1 MPTTVTADVIA
12 ELHDDPRRC
21 AEIARLTYI
30 ETDHAAGWGRTRA
43 GKGWRYTDTRG
54 KTLTSDATKE
64 RLAALAIPP
73 AWKDVWICPDPDGHI
88 LATGHDERGRKQY
101 IYHPRWRELRDIL
114 NFYRLLVFTG
124 HLGAIREH
132 VTRQLRRRTLDR
144 DQVLAVMIA
153 VLDASYIRIGN
164 EVYAE
169 ENHSFGLSTLTD
181 AHVRVHGDKSDWKFP
196 AKSGKFWDV
205 TITDARIARKM
216 QRLLDA
222 VEPGHRLFAVDGH
235 SVDSE
240 DVNEV
245 LRSVTGEHLTAKDFR
260 TWGGTLAAF
269 TYLRDHL
276 DSTRPTKKIVNEALD
291 EAAHEL
297 GNTRS
302 VAKAHYVHPDV
313 VAAFAHERFRTY
325 LDESNAK
332 PNKYLDPTER
342 QLTGFLEVL
351 LDAEFAA
358 LQNRDTGV

>member
-1 MPTTVTADVIA
+1 MTTTVTADVIA

-21 AEIARLTYI
+21 AEIAHLSYV
-30 ETDHAAGWGRTRA
+30 EAGDPGWSRTRS

-54 KTLTSDATKE
+54 KPLTSDATKE
-64 RLAALAIPP
+64 RLAKLAIPP
-73 AWKDVWICPDPDGHI
+73 AWQDVWICPDPNGHI

-101 IYHPRWRELRDIL
+101 VYHPRWRELRDIL

-132 VTRQLRRRTLDR
+132 VARQLRRRTLDR
-144 DQVLAVMIA
+144 AQVLAVMIA

-181 AHVRVHGDKSDWKFP
+181 AHVHVHGSKTRWKFP
-196 AKSGKFWDV
+196 AKSGKVWDV
-205 TITDARIARKM
+205 EIADTRIATKIRA
-216 QRLLDA
+216 LLAA
-222 VEPGHRLFAVDGH
+222 VEPGHRIFAVDGGT
-235 SVDSE
+235 VDSDE
-240 DVNEV
+240 VNEV
-245 LRSVTGEHLTAKDFR
+245 LRAVTGEHLTAKDFR

-276 DSTRPTKKIVNEALD
+276 DSSRPDKKIVNEALD
-291 EAAHEL
+291 EAAGEL
-297 GNTRS
+297 GNTRT

-313 VAAFAHERFRTY
+313 VAAFNEHTFAGY
-325 LDESNAK
+325 LEKSNAK
-332 PNKYLDPTER
+332 SNKYLDETER

-351 LDAEFAA
+351 LEADFAS
-358 LQNRDTGV
+358 LQQRNT

>member
-1 MPTTVTADVIA
+1 MSTSVTADVIA

-21 AEIARLTYI
+21 AAIARLTYV
-30 ETDHAAGWGRTRA
+30 ETDTPGWSRVRA
-43 GKGWRYTDTRG
+43 GRGWRYTDTRG
-54 KTLTSDATKE
+54 RTLTSAATKE
-64 RLAALAIPP
+64 RLAKLAIPP
-73 AWKDVWICPDPDGHI
+73 AYRDVWISPDEHGHI

-101 IYHPRWRELRDIL
+101 VYHPRWRELRDIL

-132 VTRQLRRRTLDR
+132 VGHQLRRRTLDR
-144 DQVLAVMIA
+144 DQVLATMIA

-181 AHVRVHGDKSDWKFP
+181 AHIAVHGTKTDWKFP

-205 TITDARIARKM
+205 TIDDSRVARVLAK
-216 QRLLDA
+216 LVDV
-222 VEPGHRLFAVDGH
+222 VEPGHRLFTVDGR
-235 SVDSE
+235 SVDSD
-240 DVNEV
+240 DVNAV
-245 LRSVTGEHLTAKDFR
+245 LREVTGEHLTAKDFR

-276 DSTRPTKKIVNEALD
+276 DSDRPTRTIVNEALD

-297 GNTRS
+297 GNTRT

-313 VAAFAHERFRTY
+313 VAAFAHDRFAGY
-325 LDESNAK
+325 LARSNARTD
-332 PNKYLDPTER
+332 PHLDATER

-358 LQNRDTGV
+358 LRDGDPGV

>member
-1 MPTTVTADVIA
+1 MTTTVTADVIA

-21 AEIARLTYI
+21 AEIAHLSYV
-30 ETDHAAGWGRTRA
+30 ETGDPGWSRTRS

-54 KTLTSDATKE
+54 KTLTSESTKE
-64 RLAALAIPP
+64 RLAKLAIPP
-73 AWKDVWICPDPDGHI
+73 AYTDVWICPDPDGHI

-101 IYHPRWRELRDIL
+101 VYHPRWRELRDIL

-132 VTRQLRRRTLDR
+132 VAKQLRRRTLDR

-181 AHVRVHGDKSDWKFP
+181 AHVQVRGARTRWKFP
-196 AKSGKFWDV
+196 AKSGKVWDV
-205 TITDARIARKM
+205 VIDDARIATRIRK
-216 QRLLDA
+216 LLDL
-222 VEPGHRLFAVDGH
+222 VEPGHRIFAVDGG
-235 SVDSE
+235 SVDSDE
-240 DVNEV
+240 VNEV
-245 LRSVTGEHLTAKDFR
+245 LRHVTGEHLTAKDFR

-276 DSTRPTKKIVNEALD
+276 ESSRPDKKIVNEALD
-291 EAAHEL
+291 EAAGEL
-297 GNTRS
+297 GNTRT

-313 VAAFAHERFRTY
+313 IAAFNEHTFADYLARSTAKSNRY
-325 LDESNAK
+325 LDE
-332 PNKYLDPTER
+332 TER

-351 LDAEFAA
+351 LEADFAS
-358 LQNRDTGV
+358 LQGRNARL

>member
-21 AEIARLTYI
+21 AEIAHLTYV
-30 ETDHAAGWGRTRA
+30 ETDADPGWTRTRS
-43 GKGWRYTDTRG
+43 GKGWRYSDVRG
-54 KTLTSDATKE
+54 KPLTAERTKE
-64 RLAALAIPP
+64 RIRALAIPP
-73 AWKDVWICPDPDGHI
+73 AWQDVWICPDENGHI
-88 LATGHDERGRKQY
+88 LATGHDQRGRKQY

-114 NFYRLLVFTG
+114 NFYRLLVFTS

-132 VTRQLRRRTLDR
+132 VARQLRRRTLDR
-144 DQVLAVMIA
+144 DQVLAIMIA

-181 AHVRVHGDKSDWKFP
+181 AHVHVHGGKTDWKFP

-205 TITDARIARKM
+205 TIDDARIARLM
-216 QRLLDA
+216 QRLLDTA
-222 VEPGHRLFAVDGH
+222 EPGHRLFTVDGRT
-235 SVDSE
+235 VDSD

-245 LRSVTGEHLTAKDFR
+245 LRGVTGEHLTAKDFR

-276 DSTRPTKKIVNEALD
+276 DSTRPAKKIVNEALD
-291 EAAHEL
+291 EAAAEL
-297 GNTRS
+297 GNTRT
-302 VAKAHYVHPDV
+302 VARAHYVHPDV
-313 VAAFAHERFRTY
+313 VDAFQHDRFKDY
-325 LDESNAK
+325 LRRSRAK
-332 PNKYLDPTER
+332 PNKYLDETER

-351 LDAEFAA
+351 LEADFAS
-358 LQNRDTGV
+358 LQRRND